1 MSIKSCRKLKSTIK
15 KLPIRNDFNNEGTL
29 FGMKKLTLDTLSVQ
43 SLTGNNTTGA
53 ASSRGIYWW
62 KVDNRIIYIGKSEK
76 PGSSISLRQS
86 SHFNTFRNQESTREA
101 TGKKLKEFMEKCE
114 LSEMTISIF
123 YISED
128 DEATICAYESRAID
142 EYQPI
147 LNNT

>member
-1 MSIKSCRKLKSTIK
+1 MTIKSCRKLKSTIK

-62 KVDNRIIYIGKSEK
+62 KVDNRVIYIGKSEK
-76 PGSSISLRQS
+76 PGSSISHRQS

-142 EYQPI
+142 EYKPI
-147 LNNT
+147 LNDS